1 MEALLCNF
9 FRNSSFYGQ
18 KMESLCAFF
27 TFSHFYPIMQVAFN
41 NKTKVH
47 KTTLF
52 KISKDTFIDK
62 CYNTLIY
69 TFILW
74 LYKEVLFLSYFI

>member
-1 MEALLCNF
+1 
-9 FRNSSFYGQ
+9 
-18 KMESLCAFF
+18 
-27 TFSHFYPIMQVAFN
+27 MQVAFN
-41 NKTKVH
+41 NKTKVR

-62 CYNTLIY
+62 CYDTLIY

-74 LYKEVLFLSYFI
+74 LCKEVLFLSYFI